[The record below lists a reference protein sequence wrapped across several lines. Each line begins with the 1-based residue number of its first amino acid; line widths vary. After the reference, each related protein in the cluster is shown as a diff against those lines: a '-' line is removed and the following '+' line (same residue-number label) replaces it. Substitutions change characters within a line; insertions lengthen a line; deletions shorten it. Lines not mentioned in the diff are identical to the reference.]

1 MISESKLDSIF
12 PSLQFQIYGF
22 RTPYR
27 LDRNDRGGGILLF
40 VRESVITRLLSRH
53 SFPHDFEILFIELN
67 FRKKKRIL
75 FCCYNPH
82 KNLIN
87 YQLQELAKGIQI
99 YSSNYDDILLM
110 VDFNAEVSE
119 NNQQWACYKSPTNSS
134 CIEVFLTNSP
144 NSFQESTVVEAALS
158 DFHKLIVTVMKSY
171 SPKRTPNIFT

>member
-67 FRKKKRIL
+67 FRKQKVAT
-75 FCCYNPH
+75 F
-82 KNLIN
+82 
-87 YQLQELAKGIQI
+87 
-99 YSSNYDDILLM
+99 LL
-110 VDFNAEVSE
+110 
-119 NNQQWACYKSPTNSS
+119 
-134 CIEVFLTNSP
+134 L
-144 NSFQESTVVEAALS
+144 
-158 DFHKLIVTVMKSY
+158 
-171 SPKRTPNIFT
+171 